1 MRSDWKFVAM
11 ILDRIMLF
19 IFSVVILIGTLLAT
33 MSAPSMFDTKI
44 PITVFFPE
52 LIEYDDE

>member
-11 ILDRIMLF
+11 IIDRLMLF

-33 MSAPSMFDTKI
+33 MSAPSIFDTQI
-44 PITVFFPE
+44 PITMFFPD
-52 LIEYDDE
+52 LTEYDDE